1 MTTEPTTAEV
11 VRRLDEISNRLLDLT
26 NQLRTDYLRADLYKA
41 QRESDRED
49 VKDLRT
55 RLDKAE
61 AQAAANRRLILTSLV
76 APIITALIVL
86 YVSAQVGGR

>member
-1 MTTEPTTAEV
+1 VTTEPTTAEV